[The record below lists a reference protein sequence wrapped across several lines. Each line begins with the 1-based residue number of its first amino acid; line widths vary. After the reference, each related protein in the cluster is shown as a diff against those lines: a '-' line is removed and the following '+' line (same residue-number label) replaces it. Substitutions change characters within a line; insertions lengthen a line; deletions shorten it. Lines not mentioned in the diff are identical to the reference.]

1 MPKAYRESLK
11 FSPDELEKI
20 SKKHSD
26 TEKLSDKSKGER
38 LKPNRNPSIKD
49 AQKQDEEVERVEN
62 PNANIDTS
70 FMDDMD
76 MMGNGL
82 ESMELDLLEDGQN
95 QNQSKPSVQ
104 ADWINMAIA
113 SKLSPTRSPPIAD
126 MDMD

>member
-1 MPKAYRESLK
+1 MNLK
-11 FSPDELEKI
+11 KYP
-20 SKKHSD
+20 KKHSD

-38 LKPNRNPSIKD
+38 LKPNRNPSINKD

-95 QNQSKPSVQ
+95 QSKPTVQ